1 MIFQKRQ
8 DFLPSS
14 TGNALGSSVRFELT
28 REFHIE
34 ALYIRLT
41 LTPTAVMA
49 TANAD
54 GIYNLLKRVTL
65 KVSDGARTRS
75 VVDAT
80 GRGLIEFAR
89 QITGG
94 SAGGYDYTVASNGTS
109 AITLVYPIFFAH
121 PQVADPIGSAFLLP
135 APRFNNNPEL
145 LLQFASQADM
155 DVNGAPTFAVAAGIT
170 AQVIVVRREVNDP
183 SFTTYDTELS
193 EISYPFT
200 SSGTNQLTELQV
212 PGSYTGMLMRC
223 FTSTSALGDISTSG
237 GEFKLQALGN
247 VLRRFQLAHIIEEND
262 LSKFRPFSASAA
274 SAASVTYQ
282 TSGIYFLDFLTD
294 RVGESVAELGSVLD
308 TNYLMATGA
317 RLQLIGDIDGGSNKK
332 INILSHRIFGVLDR
346 LKMRPRAAA

>member
-1 MIFQKRQ
+1 MIFQKRT

-14 TGNALGSSVRFELT
+14 SGNALGSSVRFELT
-28 REFHIE
+28 REFHIDSI
-34 ALYIRLT
+34 YIRLT

-49 TANAD
+49 TACAD

-80 GRGLIEFAR
+80 GRGLVEYAR
-89 QITGG
+89 QILGG
-94 SAGGYDYTVASNGTS
+94 LNGGYDYNVGANGTS
-109 AITLVYPIFFAH
+109 ALTLVIPIFFAH
-121 PQVADPIGSAFLLP
+121 PQIADPIGSAFLLP
-135 APRFNNNPEL
+135 APRYNNNPEL
-145 LLQFASQADM
+145 TLQFGSQADM
-155 DVNGAPTFAVAAGIT
+155 DVNGTPTFAVAAGIT
-170 AQVIVVRREVNDP
+170 AQVIVHRREVNDP
-183 SFTTYDTELS
+183 NFTTYDTELS

-212 PGSYTGMLMRC
+212 PGSYTGMLLRC

-247 VLRRFQLAHIIEEND
+247 VLRRFQLAHVVEEND
-262 LSKFRPFSASAA
+262 FSKFRPFTASAA
-274 SAASVTYQ
+274 SAGSVTYQ
-282 TSGIYFLDFLTD
+282 TAGLYYQDFLTD

-317 RLQLIGDIDGGSNKK
+317 RLQLIGDIDGAANKK

-346 LKMRPRAAA
+346 LKMRPKLAA